1 MILVTDEVARMIR
14 MGENMKK
21 RYVNALIT
29 VLVMSVSFATPVMAV
44 PENDEVA
51 GLEEKKTEMENQAA
65 DVQQQLVG
73 LLLQY
78 DALQQDIENQ
88 KARVSQAQADLQ
100 TAEEK
105 EQQQYEAMK
114 KRIKYIYEAGD
125 ASFLE
130 TLISAE
136 SFSDLVNKAEYIQ
149 NVHSYDR
156 KQLSEYIKVKD
167 EVAERKAEL
176 EAGQADMEQMSADMG
191 REQTELQGTLDT
203 MRSQIADFDTQLEAA
218 RAEAA
223 TQLTQLTAATENMVA
238 SAEGQ
243 GTSGGQS
250 SQPSGNTSNSGGGGN
265 ASSGNTGGST
275 SKPSGG
281 SNSNSSGGST
291 SKPSGGTSSAPSN
304 ASLGQQIANRA
315 CQYVGN
321 PYKYGGTSLTN
332 GADCSGF
339 VMSVHALFGIS
350 TPRDSWGQLA
360 GGKAV
365 NYSDMLPG
373 DVIVYS
379 NHVAIYIGGNQIVH
393 ASNSAPYPVGGIKIS
408 SPPNYRTVLGVRRYW

>member
-1 MILVTDEVARMIR
+1 MTEIVTRMIR
-14 MGENMKK
+14 MGEDMKK
-21 RYVNALIT
+21 RLVNALIT
-29 VLVMSVSFATPVMAV
+29 VLVMSVFFATPVMAV
-44 PENDEVA
+44 PESDNVA
-51 GLEEKKTEMENQAA
+51 ELEEQKNEMENQAA
-65 DVQQQLVG
+65 SVQQQLVG

-88 KARVSQAQADLQ
+88 KERVSQAQTELQ
-100 TAEEK
+100 TAEQKEK
-105 EQQQYEAMK
+105 DQYEAMK

-125 ASFLE
+125 SSFLE

-156 KQLSEYIKVKD
+156 EQLKEYVKVKE
-167 EVAERKAEL
+167 EVKERKAEL

-191 REQTELQGTLDT
+191 RQQTELQGTLDS
-203 MRSQIADFDTQLEAA
+203 MKSQIADFDTQLEAA
-218 RAEAA
+218 RAEASA
-223 TQLTQLTAATENMVA
+223 QLTQLTEATENMVA

-243 GTSGGQS
+243 DSSGGQAS
-250 SQPSGNTSNSGGGGN
+250 GGGNNGGTSQPSGGNGGGGGTSKPSTGGGN
-265 ASSGNTGGST
+265 NKPSGGGST
-275 SKPSGG
+275 STPG
-281 SNSNSSGGST
+281 
-291 SKPSGGTSSAPSN
+291 N
-304 ASLGQQIANRA
+304 ASLGQQIASRA

-365 NYSDMLPG
+365 SYSDMLPG

-393 ASNSAPYPVGGIKIS
+393 ASNSAPYPAGGIKIS

>member
-1 MILVTDEVARMIR
+1 
-14 MGENMKK
+14 MGEDMKK
-21 RYVNALIT
+21 RLVNALIT
-29 VLVMSVSFATPVMAV
+29 VLVMSVFFATPVMAV
-44 PENDEVA
+44 PESDNVA
-51 GLEEKKTEMENQAA
+51 ELEEQKNEMENQAA
-65 DVQQQLVG
+65 SVQQQLVG

-88 KARVSQAQADLQ
+88 KERVSQAQTELQ

-105 EQQQYEAMK
+105 EKDQYEAMK

-125 ASFLE
+125 SSFLE

-156 KQLSEYIKVKD
+156 EQLKEYVKVKE
-167 EVAERKAEL
+167 EVKERKAEL

-191 REQTELQGTLDT
+191 RQQTELQGTLDS
-203 MRSQIADFDTQLEAA
+203 MKSQIADFDTQLEAA
-218 RAEAA
+218 RAEASA
-223 TQLTQLTAATENMVA
+223 QLTQLTEATENMVA

-243 GTSGGQS
+243 DSSGGQA
-250 SQPSGNTSNSGGGGN
+250 SGGGN
-265 ASSGNTGGST
+265 NKPSGGGST
-275 SKPSGG
+275 STPG
-281 SNSNSSGGST
+281 
-291 SKPSGGTSSAPSN
+291 N
-304 ASLGQQIANRA
+304 ASLGQQIASRA

-393 ASNSAPYPVGGIKIS
+393 ASNSAPYPAGGIKIS

>member
-1 MILVTDEVARMIR
+1 MTEIVTRMIR
-14 MGENMKK
+14 MGEDMKK
-21 RYVNALIT
+21 RLVNALIT
-29 VLVMSVSFATPVMAV
+29 VLVMSVFFATPVMAV
-44 PENDEVA
+44 PESDNVA
-51 GLEEKKTEMENQAA
+51 ELEEQKNEMENQAA
-65 DVQQQLVG
+65 SVQQQLVG

-88 KARVSQAQADLQ
+88 KERVSQAQTELQ
-100 TAEEK
+100 TAEQKEK
-105 EQQQYEAMK
+105 DQYEAMK

-125 ASFLE
+125 SSFLE

-156 KQLSEYIKVKD
+156 EQLKEYVKVKE
-167 EVAERKAEL
+167 EVKERKAEL

-191 REQTELQGTLDT
+191 RQQTELQGTLDS
-203 MRSQIADFDTQLEAA
+203 MKSQIADFDTQLEAA
-218 RAEAA
+218 RAEASA
-223 TQLTQLTAATENMVA
+223 QLTQLTEATENMVA

-243 GTSGGQS
+243 DSSGGQAS
-250 SQPSGNTSNSGGGGN
+250 GGGNNGGTSQPSGGNGGGGGTSKPSTGGGGN
-265 ASSGNTGGST
+265 NKPSGGGST
-275 SKPSGG
+275 STPG
-281 SNSNSSGGST
+281 
-291 SKPSGGTSSAPSN
+291 N
-304 ASLGQQIANRA
+304 ASLGQQIASRA

-365 NYSDMLPG
+365 NYLDMLPG

-393 ASNSAPYPVGGIKIS
+393 ASNSAPYPAGGIKIS

>member
-1 MILVTDEVARMIR
+1 MILVTDKVARMIR

-29 VLVMSVSFATPVMAV
+29 VLVMSVSFVTPVMAV

-114 KRIKYIYEAGD
+114 KRIQYIYEAGD

-130 TLISAE
+130 TLVSAE

-149 NVHSYDR
+149 NIHSYDR

-203 MRSQIADFDTQLEAA
+203 MRSQIADFDTQLETA

-223 TQLTQLTAATENMVA
+223 AQLTQLTNATENMAA
-238 SAEGQ
+238 SAEDQ

-250 SQPSGNTSNSGGGGN
+250 SQPSGNTNNSGGGN
-265 ASSGNTGGST
+265 ASSGNTGGS
-275 SKPSGG
+275 
-281 SNSNSSGGST
+281 N

-321 PYKYGGTSLTN
+321 PYRYGGTSLTN

-379 NHVAIYIGGNQIVH
+379 NHVAIYIGGSQIVH
-393 ASNSAPYPVGGIKIS
+393 ASNSAPYPAGGIKIS